1 MFFSFF
7 FLVVFVFLRRPPDM
21 VTISQIK
28 ACSSCQG
35 KFEKGKEA
43 KLVRNNVE
51 FDLSESKWG
60 QIGFFELA
68 RFYCAIPELISRM

>member
-1 MFFSFF
+1 
-7 FLVVFVFLRRPPDM
+7 M